1 MKRCAT
7 YLRAL
12 FRLLLSGA
20 LLLCWPASASA
31 EQPASAAAAAGPAS
45 VAAPQALSPRPQPT
59 VSDVARAKDSF
70 KAGAAAYAAGEYLA
84 AIQALEAAYVL
95 TPMPAIAFSLAQAE
109 RRQYFVERDTE
120 HLVRSI
126 ALFRRYVEQ
135 VPNGGRRN
143 DALDALGQ
151 LEPIAARAQASIN
164 PRVVREDAPPSTRL
178 MVVSEAPGARIWI
191 DGVDVAGSPLIREVT
206 PGKHQ
211 VSVRAPGFH
220 EAGRDVV
227 AVAGELIPIS
237 VPLVELPSTLEV
249 AAPEDAEIYVDGAF
263 VSLGGEAVV
272 LELKSGRHRVSVA
285 EVGHRVSSQVLECAR
300 GARQRAAFTLE
311 PTTQRIASHGLLIGS
326 AAALG
331 AGALLSVLAIQS
343 ENDAQAFLAKRSSGN
358 VTRPELVRYEANVT
372 LRDRYRI
379 MAGAGFATAL
389 GLIVTGLFLH
399 ELDTPRAEDLNR
411 GSLDL
416 SAVLAPGQI
425 GASLQGRF

>member
-1 MKRCAT
+1 V
-7 YLRAL
+7 
-12 FRLLLSGA
+12 
-20 LLLCWPASASA
+20 
-31 EQPASAAAAAGPAS
+31 E
-45 VAAPQALSPRPQPT
+45 
-59 VSDVARAKDSF
+59 RAKDSF

-151 LEPIAARAQASIN
+151 LEPIAAQAQASIN
-164 PRVVREDAPPSTRL
+164 PKVVRENAPPSTRL

-211 VSVRAPGFH
+211 VSVRAPGFR

-300 GARQRAAFTLE
+300 GERQKAAFTLE
-311 PTTQRIASHGLLIGS
+311 PTTQRIASRGLLIGS
-326 AAALG
+326 AAAIG

-343 ENDAQAFLAKRSSGN
+343 ENDAQAFLAKRDSGN

-379 MAGAGFATAL
+379 MAGAGYATAL

-399 ELDTPRAEDLNR
+399 ELDTPRGEDLNR

-425 GASLQGRF
+425 GANLQGRF

>member
-1 MKRCAT
+1 M
-7 YLRAL
+7 
-12 FRLLLSGA
+12 
-20 LLLCWPASASA
+20 
-31 EQPASAAAAAGPAS
+31 
-45 VAAPQALSPRPQPT
+45 
-59 VSDVARAKDSF
+59 ARAKDSF
-70 KAGAAAYAAGEYLA
+70 RAGASAYAAGEYLA
-84 AIQALEAAYVL
+84 AIQALEAAYAL
-95 TPMPAIAFSLAQAE
+95 TPLPAIAFSLAQAE
-109 RRQYFVERDTE
+109 RRQYFVARDTE

-135 VPNGGRRN
+135 VPNGGRRT

-151 LEPIAARAQASIN
+151 LEPIAAQVQASTN
-164 PRVVREDAPPSTRL
+164 PKVVHENAVPSTRL

-191 DGVDVAGSPLIREVT
+191 DGVDVAGSPLIREVL

-211 VSVRAPGFH
+211 VSVRAAGFH
-220 EAGRDVV
+220 EATRDVV
-227 AVAGELIPIS
+227 AVAGEFVPIS

-249 AAPEDAEIYVDGAF
+249 TAPEDAEIYVDGAF

-285 EVGHRVSSQVLECAR
+285 EVGHRVSSQVFDCAR
-300 GARQRAAFTLE
+300 GERQKAVFTLE
-311 PTTQRIASHGLLIGS
+311 PTTQRIASHALLIGG

-331 AGALLSVLAIQS
+331 AGALLTGLAIQS
-343 ENDAQAFLAKRSSGN
+343 ENDAQAFLDKSQSGN
-358 VTRPELVRYEANVT
+358 VSRPELVRYDADVT
-372 LRDRYRI
+372 QRDRYRV
-379 MAGAGFATAL
+379 MAGTAFAAAL
-389 GLIVTGLFLH
+389 GLVVTGLFLH